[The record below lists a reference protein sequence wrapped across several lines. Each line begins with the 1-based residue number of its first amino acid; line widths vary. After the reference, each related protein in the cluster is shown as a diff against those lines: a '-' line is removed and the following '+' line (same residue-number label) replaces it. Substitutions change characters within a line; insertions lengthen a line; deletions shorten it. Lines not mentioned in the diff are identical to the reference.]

1 MREILYVQAINEALR
16 EEMRRD
22 PTVFLM
28 GEDVQTG
35 AFGTTGGL
43 VDEFGAERV
52 RNTPITE
59 SGFVG
64 AAVGAALAGMRPI
77 AEFLIA
83 SFIWVAMDQL
93 VNQAAKMRYMSGGQA
108 KLPITYR
115 ALYGVLGSAAAQHSQ
130 SPHAMLLNCPGIK
143 LVLPST
149 PYDVKGLLKTAIRDD
164 NPVLFFEH
172 GALGGLKGEVPE
184 EEYTIPFGV
193 ADVKRQGTDVT
204 VVAFGMMVH
213 KALAAAEELAK
224 DGLSVEV
231 IDPRTL
237 VPLDKKTIL
246 ASVKKTGR
254 LVTVDEGNKQGGAG
268 NEVVGAVVEDGDTFG
283 ALKAPIQRVAAPD
296 VPIPFSPPLEK
307 FVIPDEGK
315 VAAAVKQVM
324 QW

>member
-1 MREILYVQAINEALR
+1 MREIVYVQAINEALR

-28 GEDVQTG
+28 GEDVRIG

-43 VDEFGAERV
+43 VDEFGTERI

-59 SGFVG
+59 SGFTG
-64 AAVGAALAGMRPI
+64 AAVGAAMAGMRPI

-83 SFIWVAMDQL
+83 SFMWVAMDQL
-93 VNQAAKMRYMSGGQA
+93 VNQAAKLRYMSGGQA

-115 ALYGVLGSAAAQHSQ
+115 ALYGVMGSAAAQHSQ
-130 SPHAMLLNCPGIK
+130 APHAMFLNCPGLK
-143 LVLPST
+143 MVLPAT

-164 NPVLFFEH
+164 DPVLFFEH

-193 ADVKRQGTDVT
+193 ADVKREGTDVT
-204 VVAFGMMVH
+204 VVALGWMVH

-224 DGLSVEV
+224 EGISVEV

-237 VPLDKKTIL
+237 VPLDKEAIF
-246 ASVKKTGR
+246 ASVRKTGR
-254 LVTVDEGNKQGGAG
+254 LVTVDEGNKTGGAG
-268 NEVVGAVVEDGDTFG
+268 SEIGMLVAEDDETFG
-283 ALKAPIQRVAAPD
+283 SLKAPLRRVAAHD
-296 VPIPFSPPLEK
+296 VPIPFSPPLEQ
-307 FVIPDEGK
+307 FVIPDEGRIM
-315 VAAAVKQVM
+315 AAVRAVM
-324 QW
+324 E